1 MLKIVD
7 DVDLKELEKHLI
19 KLNIKDNN
27 EKFIQKNAYCCISE
41 DDKEFIRNKS
51 IENYF
56 VQFFINNKNEIDYF
70 YNPTKKDEKFI
81 NEKIFDLTKTGLIEK
96 YRWREVKKWEI

>member
-1 MLKIVD
+1 MLKIID

-27 EKFIQKNAYCCISE
+27 EKFIQKNVYCCVSE

-51 IENYF
+51 IESYL
-56 VQFFINNKNEIDYF
+56 VQFFINNENEIEHY
-70 YNPTKKDEKFI
+70 YCPTKKDEELI
-81 NEKIFDLTKTGLIEK
+81 IEKIFDLTKAGLVEK
-96 YRWREVKKWEI
+96 I